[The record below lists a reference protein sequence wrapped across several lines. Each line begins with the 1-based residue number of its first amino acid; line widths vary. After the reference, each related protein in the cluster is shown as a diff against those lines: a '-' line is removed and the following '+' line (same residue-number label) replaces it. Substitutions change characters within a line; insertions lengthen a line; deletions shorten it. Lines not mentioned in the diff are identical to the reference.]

1 MRTGDS
7 TLAVRRPSRLA
18 ELPELDVTPIMNMF
32 IILIPFL
39 VSLAVFAHVAAQR
52 VGLPSDDAAGVA
64 RTAAELPL
72 TVALGADRV
81 VLAWGDHEVGRVSA
95 DMGLA
100 DLLTR
105 ERQRRPDQRQVVV
118 AVDDG
123 VSCATVIGCLDQCR
137 DAGFTD
143 VGLAAGAGLVAPDL
157 EVRP

>member
-1 MRTGDS
+1 MLTADS
-7 TLAVRRPSRLA
+7 TLTARRPSRLA

-39 VSLAVFAHVAAQR
+39 VSLAVFAHVATHR

-72 TVALGADRV
+72 TVALGVDRV
-81 VLAWGDHEVGRVSA
+81 VLAWGDREVGRVSA
-95 DMGLA
+95 DTGLG
-100 DLLTR
+100 DLLAR
-105 ERQRRPDQRQVVV
+105 ERQRRPGQRQVVV

-123 VSCATVIGCLDQCR
+123 VPCAVVIGCLDRCR

-143 VGLAAGAGLVAPDL
+143 VGLAAGASVATPVL